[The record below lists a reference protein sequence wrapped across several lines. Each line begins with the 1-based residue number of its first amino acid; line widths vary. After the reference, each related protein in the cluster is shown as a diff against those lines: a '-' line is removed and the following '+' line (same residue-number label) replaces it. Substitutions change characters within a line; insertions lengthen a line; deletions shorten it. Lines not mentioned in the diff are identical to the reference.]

1 METPAQ
7 YSVKKSYTFGPVVRK
22 DTFAFLSNS
31 ENGQRKDDLM
41 HAFPN
46 TTFEHNHAPVVLRQK
61 SRQPAKI
68 VQNPEQFYY
77 GPGA

>member
-22 DTFAFLSNS
+22 DTFVFLSNS

-46 TTFEHNHAPVVLRQK
+46 TTFEHNHAPVRIIRRNLMVVFS
-61 SRQPAKI
+61 SRRTPSQSS
-68 VQNPEQFYY
+68 
-77 GPGA
+77 G